1 MRDVL
6 TKSAACY
13 IRINK
18 KADME
23 HMQLENTDRAL
34 KGYYKQCEKDPER
47 AGRISSALD
56 ADNDWMWELLT
67 K

>member
-1 MRDVL
+1 MR
-6 TKSAACY
+6 T
-13 IRINK
+13 NK